1 MKKKLTTGLIA
12 AMMFASPFVLPTI
25 AKADSIQE
33 LEKQKQELESKSN
46 DLNSKIKKQEDTL
59 NNLESEKANLEGDVK
74 QLQIEIDE
82 VVIKLHEQEQK
93 LTESKEKIEK
103 LKKEIEELKE
113 LIAQREEK
121 LDNQARVVQTDGS
134 SENMMEMIM
143 TAESLSDLIG
153 RVGVINQLVSANKDI
168 VTEQQNDQKTLE
180 SNEAE
185 AEKEKVAIEKLK
197 GEIEVTKNNLVTQK
211 AEMDDK
217 IVQLAVQYDMTEDEK
232 NTFVKEQ
239 QVVATQTS
247 VLSEELQQER
257 QRIIEEEQARQAAAQ
272 KAAKE
277 AAEQAEA
284 AEAAAAAQQQQQ
296 AKASPETPAP
306 SAPQESSQSAPASSS
321 NGSGFIRPSNGVT
334 TSPFGYRVHPVTG
347 AHKLHGGMDFGGS
360 GPIVAAQGGT
370 VMVAGY
376 DSGWGNY
383 VKIDHGNGLQTLY
396 AHMQSGSLTV
406 APGQQVSQGQHLG
419 TMGMTGTATGVH
431 LHFEVYVNGTRVNP
445 ASYLGM

>member
-74 QLQIEIDE
+74 QLQKEIDE

-93 LTESKEKIEK
+93 LNESKEKIEK
-103 LKKEIEELKE
+103 LQKEIEALKE
-113 LIAQREEK
+113 LIEQREEK

-134 SENMMEMIM
+134 SANMMEMIM

-217 IVQLAVQYDMTEDEK
+217 IVQLAAQYDMTEDEK

-284 AEAAAAAQQQQQ
+284 AEAAAQQQQ
-296 AKASPETPAP
+296 AKANTESPAS
-306 SAPQESSQSAPASSS
+306 SAPQEPSQSAPSSSS
-321 NGSGFIRPSNGVT
+321 NSSGFIRPSNGVT
-334 TSPFGYRVHPVTG
+334 TSPFGYRIHPVTG
-347 AHKLHGGMDFGGS
+347 VQKLHGGMDFGGN

-370 VMVAGY
+370 VVVAGF